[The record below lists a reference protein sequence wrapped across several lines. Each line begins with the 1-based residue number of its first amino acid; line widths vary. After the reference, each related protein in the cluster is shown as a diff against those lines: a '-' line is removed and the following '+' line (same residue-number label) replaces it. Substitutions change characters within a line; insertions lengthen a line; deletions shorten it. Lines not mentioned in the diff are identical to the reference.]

1 MNKYYGIAEAEPE
14 IKIKRRTGQL
24 STVNVFSHGSERV
37 SLTIGEA
44 HRARLEKLEK
54 IKKEKDSEKNR
65 DDDGR

>member
-1 MNKYYGIAEAEPE
+1 MNKYYGTFPE
-14 IKIKRRTGQL
+14 IKIKRRKGQL
-24 STVNVFSHGSERV
+24 SKVNVFSHGSERV

-54 IKKEKDSEKNR
+54 IKKEKNDRKDR

>member
-24 STVNVFSHGSERV
+24 STVNVFSHGTERV
-37 SLTIGEA
+37 SLTLGEA

-54 IKKEKDSEKNR
+54 IKKGKNDKEDIDEER
-65 DDDGR
+65 